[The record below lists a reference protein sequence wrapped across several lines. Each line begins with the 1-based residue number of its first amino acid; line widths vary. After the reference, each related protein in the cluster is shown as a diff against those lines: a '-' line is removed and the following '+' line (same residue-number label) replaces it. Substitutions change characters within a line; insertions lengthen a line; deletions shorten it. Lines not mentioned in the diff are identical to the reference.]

1 MSKAQATI
9 KVRGEVIR
17 AEAYAD
23 EIITPGMLLIETAT
37 GFKKH
42 DVAGKG
48 GQVLVAYE
56 DELQGNGIDVDYPAD
71 AKVQAD
77 IYRSGDRFFATV
89 VTGQTLVIG
98 DYLTSNGDGKLKKA
112 NGTTDVNIAKTKTT
126 VTTTA
131 DTGVIVEVL

>member
-1 MSKAQATI
+1 MAKAQATI
-9 KVRGEVIR
+9 KVRGDVIR
-17 AEAYAD
+17 AEGYAD
-23 EIITPGMLLIETAT
+23 EIITPGMLLQETAT

-42 DVAGKG
+42 ADAGKG
-48 GQVLVAYE
+48 GQILVAYE
-56 DELQGNGIDVDYPAD
+56 DELQGNGIDTDYPVGS
-71 AKVQAD
+71 KVQAD

-89 VTGQTLVIG
+89 ITGQTLVIG

-112 NGTTDVNIAKTKTT
+112 NGTSDVNIAKTKTT